1 MGRSLHRRCY
11 CICSSRG
18 KNGFL
23 SFTQSGAVAEFTSD
37 LIASR
42 KINFYQTHSPSI
54 YYLII
59 QYYSYDFEKIVEL
72 IAKFL
77 LQRIAPAVL
86 AALSGIIALL
96 LFINVLTFHTQAKY
110 RYVVFQFL
118 INCGSCNEINLFIA

>member
-1 MGRSLHRRCY
+1 M
-11 CICSSRG
+11 
-18 KNGFL
+18 
-23 SFTQSGAVAEFTSD
+23 EFTAD
-37 LIASR
+37 LIAAR
-42 KINFYQTHSPSI
+42 IINFYQTHRQF
-54 YYLII
+54 II
-59 QYYSYDFEKIVEL
+59 LNTILYYSYDVEKNVDL